1 MPLRLLTV
9 LICIAAVTGCVE
21 PKQRQAFA
29 PNHAQLI
36 ERTKLLGNLGR
47 QSSRISPDGKWL
59 SWLAPHEGVVN
70 LWIAPTT
77 MPSNARLLTQERID
91 RVSRYVWS
99 PDSASL
105 FYTQDRGGNQN
116 FVLYSVSLA
125 GGPSRALTP
134 TENTRAQIVAVSSLV
149 RDRILVGLNSRDP
162 RWQDLYSLDVKS
174 GDLTLLLQNDGYS
187 SFIAD
192 PNLVVRAAIRARADG
207 GSDVHVVDS
216 GRIAAVPFESIPY
229 EDVRT
234 TSLLGYSADGQT
246 LHWRDSRGRDTAAL
260 VAHDLRTGEKKVL
273 GGHPR
278 ADVIATSAHP
288 TTGQVDA
295 YEVNPLKSE
304 WTGLTPQTRRD
315 FDRLSSQ
322 IDGEIEISARTAAD
336 DKWVL
341 LVKAGNRPSAPYLY
355 DRASGRITNLSDS
368 RDDLESVPLGDKHA
382 VVIRSR
388 DGLMQSAYLTL
399 PTGSDRDGD
408 GRPEAPLPMVL
419 FVHGGP
425 WQRSDF
431 SYQSYAAFFAN
442 RGYAVLAPNF
452 RGSTGFG
459 KAYVSAGDGEW
470 GAKMQDDLVD
480 AVEWAISQG
489 IAVRDKVA
497 IYGASYGGYAVLA
510 ALAFT
515 PQKFACGVD
524 LFGTTNLRTQV
535 EGDAALRE
543 SRRAEYYRRM
553 GDPRT
558 EAGRALLAER
568 SPIFRADAISR
579 PLLVAQGA
587 NDPQV
592 KKAQSDELVEAL
604 RSRGASVTYLV
615 FPDEG
620 HGFGRAENGI
630 ALMAIAEHF
639 LAQCLG
645 GRAEPF
651 GQSLRSSS
659 LIVPQ
664 GAQYVKGLQE
674 ALAKAPAENLP

>member
-1 MPLRLLTV
+1 MPLRLLIV
-9 LICIAAVTGCVE
+9 LMCMAAVAGCVGPPE
-21 PKQRQAFA
+21 RQTFA
-29 PNHAQLI
+29 PNHTPLI
-36 ERTKLLGNLGR
+36 ERTKLLVNLGR
-47 QSSRISPDGKWL
+47 QFSRISPDGKWL

-70 LWIAPTT
+70 LWIAPTA
-77 MPSNARLLTQERID
+77 MPSKAKLLTQEKID
-91 RVSRYVWS
+91 RVWRYAWS

-116 FVLYSVSLA
+116 FVIYSVGLA
-125 GGPSRALTP
+125 GGPARALTP
-134 TENTRAQIVAVSSLV
+134 TEKTRAQIVAVSSLV
-149 RDRILVGLNSRDP
+149 KDRILVGLNSRDP
-162 RWQDLYSLDVKS
+162 RWQDLYSLHVKS
-174 GDLTLLLQNDGYS
+174 GELRLLLQNDGYS

-207 GSDVHVVDS
+207 GSDIHAVDS
-216 GRIAAVPFESIPY
+216 GRIVASPFESIPY

-246 LHWRDSRGRDTAAL
+246 LYWRDSRGRDTAAL
-260 VAHDLRTGEKKVL
+260 VAHDLRTGEKKLL
-273 GGHPR
+273 GIHPR
-278 ADVIATSAHP
+278 ADVVATTAHP

-315 FDRLSSQ
+315 FERLASRL
-322 IDGEIEISARTAAD
+322 DGEIEINARTDAD

-341 LVKAGNRPSAPYLY
+341 LIKAGNRPSTTYLY
-355 DRASGRITNLSDS
+355 DRESGRITKLSDS
-368 RDDLESVPLGDKHA
+368 RDDLEGASLGDKHA
-382 VVIRSR
+382 VSIRSR

-399 PTGSDRDGD
+399 PTGSDHDGD

-425 WQRSDF
+425 WERSDF
-431 SYQSYAAFFAN
+431 GYQSYAAFFAN

-459 KAYVSAGDGEW
+459 KAYVTAADGEW

-480 AVEWAISQG
+480 AAEWAVSQG
-489 IAVRDKVA
+489 IAARDKVA
-497 IYGASYGGYAVLA
+497 IYGGSYGGYAVLA

-524 LFGTTNLRTQV
+524 LFGTSNLRTQV
-535 EGDAALRE
+535 EDDAARRE

-553 GDPRT
+553 GDPTT

-568 SPIFRADAISR
+568 SPIFRSDAISR

-620 HGFGRAENGI
+620 HGFTRPESGI
-630 ALMAIAEHF
+630 ALAAVAEHF

-659 LIVPQ
+659 LIIPH
-664 GAQYVKGLQE
+664 GANFVEGLQE
-674 ALAKAPAENLP
+674 ALAKAPAEKLP

>member
-1 MPLRLLTV
+1 MQLRLLTV
-9 LICIAAVTGCVE
+9 LMCIAAVAGCAGPQPTQTVAAN
-21 PKQRQAFA
+21 RA
-29 PNHAQLI
+29 PLI

-47 QSSRISPDGKWL
+47 QFSRISPDGEWL
-59 SWLAPHEGVVN
+59 SWLAPHEGVMN
-70 LWIAPTT
+70 LWIAPTAR
-77 MPSNARLLTQERID
+77 PSEARLLTEERID
-91 RVSRYVWS
+91 RVWRYVWS

-105 FYTQDRGGNQN
+105 FYTRDRGGDQN
-116 FVLYSVSLA
+116 FVIHSVSLA
-125 GGPSRALTP
+125 GGPARALTP

-149 RDRILVGLNSRDP
+149 RERILVGLNSRDP

-174 GDLTLLLQNDGYS
+174 GALRLVLQNDGYS
-187 SFIAD
+187 GFIAD
-192 PNLVVRAAIRARADG
+192 PNLAVRAAIRARADG
-207 GSDVHVVDS
+207 GSDIHAVDS
-216 GRIAAVPFESIPY
+216 GRIVASPFESIPY

-246 LHWRDSRGRDTAAL
+246 LYWRDSRGRDTAAL

-273 GGHPR
+273 GAHPR
-278 ADVIATSAHP
+278 ADVVAASAHP
-288 TTGQVDA
+288 MTGQVDA

-315 FDRLSSQ
+315 FQRFASQ
-322 IDGEIEISARTAAD
+322 LDGEIEINARADAD

-341 LVKAGNRPSAPYLY
+341 LIKSGHRPSTPYLY
-355 DRASGRITNLSDS
+355 DRESGRITQLSDS
-368 RDDLESVPLGDKHA
+368 RDDLEAAPLGDKHA
-382 VVIRSR
+382 VSIRSR

-425 WQRSDF
+425 WERSDF
-431 SYQSYAAFFAN
+431 SFQSYAAFLAN

-459 KAYVSAGDGEW
+459 KAYVTAADGEF

-480 AVEWAISQG
+480 ALEWAVSQG
-489 IAVRDKVA
+489 IAARDKVA
-497 IYGASYGGYAVLA
+497 IYGGSYGGYAVLA

-515 PQKFACGVD
+515 PEKFACGVD

-535 EGDAALRE
+535 EDDAGRRE
-543 SRRAEYYRRM
+543 SRRAEYYRRI
-553 GDPRT
+553 GDPTT

-568 SPIFRADAISR
+568 SPIFRADAIVR

-592 KKAQSDELVEAL
+592 KKAQSDQLVEAL
-604 RSRGASVTYLV
+604 RSQGAAVTYLV

-620 HGFGRAENGI
+620 HGFTRPENEI
-630 ALMAIAEHF
+630 ALRAVAEHF

-651 GQSLRSSS
+651 GKSLRSSS
-659 LIVPQ
+659 LIIPH
-664 GAQYVKGLQE
+664 GANFVEGLQE
-674 ALAKAPAENLP
+674 ALAKAPAANVP